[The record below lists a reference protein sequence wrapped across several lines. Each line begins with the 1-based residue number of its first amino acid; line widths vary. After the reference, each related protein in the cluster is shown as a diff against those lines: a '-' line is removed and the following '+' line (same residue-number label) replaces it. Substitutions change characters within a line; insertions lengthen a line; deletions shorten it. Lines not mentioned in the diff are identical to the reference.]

1 MKRIKIAFIILL
13 GIIYFS
19 ACEKDDICIDGDTPL
34 LVVRFYD
41 FENPEETKAVPS
53 LRVVGLGQNST
64 VNTIVD
70 RTSLDSIGIPLRI
83 GEANTSFYLI
93 MDSATDENEIETG
106 NTDTLTFS
114 YEIKEIFKS
123 RACGFIVNY
132 DNLDNTLET
141 GADNW
146 IKSIEID
153 TTFVTNSSSAHV
165 KIFH

>member
-19 ACEKDDICIDGDTPL
+19 ACEKDDICVDGDTPL
-34 LVVRFYD
+34 LVIRFYD
-41 FENPEETKAVPS
+41 FDNPEETKAVPS
-53 LRVVGLGQNST
+53 LRVVGLGQNIT
-64 VNTIVD
+64 VNTIAD

-83 GEANTSFYLI
+83 GEANTGFYFI

-141 GADNW
+141 GVDNW